1 MKDNDIYDLCKK
13 IQPIYRSITGKGNIE
28 TLKIFKKINPKLKIL
43 YFKSGKK
50 VFDWE
55 IPKVWSINDAW
66 IKSIKS
72 NKKIVSF
79 KENFLSVMG
88 YSRPIN
94 KIISN
99 KELKKK
105 IYTVK
110 SQPNTT
116 PYITSYYKKDWGFSM
131 PENKK
136 KKLNESFYKVFIN
149 SNFKKGS
156 LPIGE
161 IYIPGK
167 SKKEILLSSYICHPQ
182 MASNELSGPSILIFL
197 SKWIQKLKK
206 RKYSYRILFS
216 SETVGTIAYIHKRI
230 SLLKKN
236 VIGGYVLTC
245 LGDGRMYSYLKSKSE
260 NSLSDKIALQIIK
273 NKKKRRIY
281 KWLNRGSDERQFNSP
296 GLELDLGSVMRSKY
310 ETYKEYHTS
319 DDKLGKFVNKKT
331 LNQSF
336 NFLKQIIL
344 NFEKSLIP
352 ISKVVC
358 EPQLSKRNLWP
369 QVKLKYL
376 GREKSQ
382 EIIDFLSYS
391 NGKFLL
397 SDIAKKI
404 RKSKQKT
411 MKILLNLKK
420 HNLIDC

>member
-136 KKLNESFYKVFIN
+136 KKLQQVNLQKRRLWWEEG
-149 SNFKKGS
+149 KKWVNIKIS
-156 LPIGE
+156 TKAL
-161 IYIPGK
+161 K
-167 SKKEILLSSYICHPQ
+167 S
-182 MASNELSGPSILIFL
+182 
-197 SKWIQKLKK
+197 IQKVGLDKFAKSNGVDLKK
-206 RKYSYRILFS
+206 F
-216 SETVGTIAYIHKRI
+216 
-230 SLLKKN
+230 
-236 VIGGYVLTC
+236 
-245 LGDGRMYSYLKSKSE
+245 
-260 NSLSDKIALQIIK
+260 
-273 NKKKRRIY
+273 
-281 KWLNRGSDERQFNSP
+281 
-296 GLELDLGSVMRSKY
+296 
-310 ETYKEYHTS
+310 
-319 DDKLGKFVNKKT
+319 
-331 LNQSF
+331 
-336 NFLKQIIL
+336 
-344 NFEKSLIP
+344 
-352 ISKVVC
+352 
-358 EPQLSKRNLWP
+358 
-369 QVKLKYL
+369 
-376 GREKSQ
+376 
-382 EIIDFLSYS
+382 
-391 NGKFLL
+391 
-397 SDIAKKI
+397 
-404 RKSKQKT
+404 
-411 MKILLNLKK
+411 
-420 HNLIDC
+420 